1 MIIQNNPSNPDP
13 RHRSAN
19 QSGQLEVN
27 GQSPILESRSLPEIS
42 QLFIASRYRL
52 RTTLI
57 CATVLAILSAAIALY
72 FVPAQYLASATVRV
86 LQREGFLLTTQ
97 QSRAEDASFVRAQQ
111 ALVTQDQTLINAL
124 KDKELCDLIGQMQAD
139 DPVSWL
145 KGQIKAEM
153 SAGSETMTITASNP
167 SAEIAVQ
174 ASRAV
179 TQAYLAAITEQLRSS
194 RDRRI
199 NELEN
204 TALEVDERL
213 MQQWRLLQSK
223 SGTIGSGNPL
233 SIAVSEQLK
242 LQSFRENS
250 QRLRSLLFQRSQL
263 ELQLSAE
270 KESKPIS
277 VESHELQIKTSVGQH
292 PEVVSLRDQIRK
304 VDLKILE
311 MKQLVQSD
319 SAPQMVRL
327 QNERSL
333 YLESLNQTET
343 KITALERNKR
353 IQESSTQGPN
363 PRIKELEGQL
373 ALTDLEIKELQATT
387 TQLETSIVEASGP
400 TGVELEIIRH
410 EIEREERLA
419 DSLWKT
425 IQELRIEARAEPRVA
440 MGALP
445 STTNR
450 LSRAKQ
456 WKAVSGAAALGLM
469 LGILGVGFLEWGS
482 RRIRSAD
489 EVVKNVRLQ
498 VFEAKAKGIGSEA
511 KVLLAQLLLRGNP
524 DGSLPSVF
532 ITSASVTEPRHRFS
546 IELAK
551 SIVESGRKVLL
562 VTCDN
567 EHGTVADAETNEA
580 SVDEKA
586 SDWFSEIHSSAT
598 RGFDYLRLKAGQMVL
613 QRIASKSMTAF
624 LKKAEERYDSL
635 IVIGSAVLPN
645 PESVLI
651 ASSLDFTV
659 LVAELGH
666 SRLDQLITAR
676 NRLNL
681 PSVNILGT
689 VLMSQG
695 SRSPFRSSEPFRI
708 SDSDL
713 YAAESVNEEVETEV
727 LASVTELHGQITQF
741 DTAQPPIANPHLSP
755 SSRKKQPSKSH
766 RTTE

>member
-1 MIIQNNPSNPDP
+1 MTIQNNPSHPNP
-13 RHRSAN
+13 RQHSAN
-19 QSGQLEVN
+19 PPGQLEVN
-27 GQSPILESRSLPEIS
+27 DLTPILDSRSLPEIS
-42 QLFIASRYRL
+42 QLFIASGYRL
-52 RTTLI
+52 RTTLL
-57 CATVLAILSAAIALY
+57 CATALAILSAAIALY

-124 KDKELCDLIGQMQAD
+124 KDNELCDLIGQIAAD

-167 SAEIAVQ
+167 SSEMAVQ

-179 TQAYLAAITEQLRSS
+179 TRAYLSAITEQLRSS

-199 NELEN
+199 KELEN
-204 TALEVDERL
+204 TALEVDEKL

-233 SIAVSEQLK
+233 SIAVNEQLK

-263 ELQLSAE
+263 ELQLSSE
-270 KESKPIS
+270 KEAKPIS
-277 VESHELQIKTSVGQH
+277 VESPELQIKTNVSQH
-292 PEVVSLRDQIRK
+292 PEVVSLREQIRK

-327 QNERSL
+327 QNERNL

-343 KITALERNKR
+343 KIAAFERNKR
-353 IQESSTQGPN
+353 IQESSTHGPN

-373 ALTDLEIKELQATT
+373 ALTDLEIKELQAMT

-440 MGALP
+440 LGALP

-456 WKAVSGAAALGLM
+456 WKTVSGAAALGLV
-469 LGILGVGFLEWGS
+469 LGILAIGFLEWCS
-482 RRIRSAD
+482 RRIRSAE

-498 VFEAKAKGIGSEA
+498 VFEAKTKGIGSEA
-511 KVLLAQLLLRGNP
+511 NVLFAQLLLRGNP
-524 DGSLPSVF
+524 DGSLPPVYV
-532 ITSASVTEPRHRFS
+532 TSASETEPRHRFS
-546 IELAK
+546 IALAK
-551 SIVESGRKVLL
+551 AIVESGRKVLL

-567 EHGTVADAETNEA
+567 EHSTVADAETNQA

-586 SDWFSEIHSSAT
+586 IDWFSEIRSSAT
-598 RGFDYLRLKAGQMVL
+598 HGFDYLKLKAGQMVL
-613 QRIASKSMTAF
+613 QRIASKSMTEF
-624 LKKAEERYDSL
+624 LKKAEEHYDSL
-635 IVIGSAVLPN
+635 IVLGSAVLPN

-651 ASSLDFTV
+651 ASSLDLTV

-689 VLMSQG
+689 VLMSHG
-695 SRSPFRSSEPFRI
+695 SRSPFRSSKPFRI
-708 SDSDL
+708 LDSDRF
-713 YAAESVNEEVETEV
+713 AAESVYEEIETEV

-741 DTAQPPIANPHLSP
+741 DTAQPPISNPHLSP
-755 SSRKKQPSKSH
+755 SSRKKQPSKSN